1 MAIRSCPECGMN
13 LKDSE
18 RVCPVCGAKVNG
30 WKRAIASQKR
40 RNPKAKGAQIKAV
53 VMYLFFAGI
62 AVAKLFLSTTD
73 YEPAE
78 IRQTEV
84 KESGGVSSI
93 EGCPEFYD
101 VKWKMSV
108 DEVVSLTGGKCY
120 TKEDDS
126 ENGRNCIYLYPDTP
140 VDYLGFESSLT
151 AAAFAKKEADG
162 SLSLNSVYMVFD
174 AKSVTFE
181 QMHDK
186 ITQKYGK
193 SNVENMW
200 VGPYTII
207 TIEKMDSNEFFVNYT
222 YSYNMVVLSEQP
234 YGPDVD
240 PLGLAG
246 ESSVLGKDMDTYL
259 LNIPHEDYS
268 LSKENGKKIC
278 KLYNGI
284 RYIDIPQP
292 EIYVQLTAGASG
304 KIESVKY
311 VFPLKY
317 DRLGSVSYILDTIE
331 EELGILYG
339 RAVSCSFRS
348 FDGPYRAKSNDIIA
362 VMDEIKECGHGVYEI
377 LWNNASAHFSLDA
390 KNEVY
395 TGTVTFNADYTL
407 DK

>member
-1 MAIRSCPECGMN
+1 MSIISCPECGMN

-18 RVCPVCGAKVNG
+18 RVCPICGAKVNG
-30 WKRAIASQKR
+30 RKRNIASQKR
-40 RNPKAKGAQIKAV
+40 RKPKAKGAQIKAV
-53 VMYLFFAGI
+53 IMYLFFAGI
-62 AVAKLFLSTTD
+62 AVAKLFLSATD
-73 YEPAE
+73 YEPAKVE
-78 IRQTEV
+78 QTEV
-84 KESGGVSSI
+84 KETPAISLI

-108 DEVVSLTGGKCY
+108 DEVVSLTGGKCH
-120 TKEDDS
+120 TQEDTS
-126 ENGRNCIYLYPDTP
+126 AHGRDCIYLYPDNP
-140 VDYLGFESSLT
+140 IDYLGFESSLV
-151 AAAFAKKEADG
+151 AATFAKREADG

-174 AKSVTFE
+174 EESVTFE
-181 QMHDK
+181 QMHDE

-207 TIEKMDSNEFFVNYT
+207 TIEKMDSGEFFVNYT

-234 YGPDVD
+234 WGPDVD

-246 ESSVLGKDMDTYL
+246 ENSVLGKDLDAYL
-259 LNIPHEDYS
+259 LNMPYDDYS
-268 LSKENGKKIC
+268 LSEKNGKKIC

-317 DRLGSVSYILDTIE
+317 DRLGSVPYILDTIE

-348 FDGPYRAKSNDIIA
+348 FDGSYRAGSNDIIA
-362 VMDEIKECGHGVYEI
+362 IMDEVIECGHGEYEI

-395 TGTVTFNADYTL
+395 TGTVTFNADYALTS
-407 DK
+407 